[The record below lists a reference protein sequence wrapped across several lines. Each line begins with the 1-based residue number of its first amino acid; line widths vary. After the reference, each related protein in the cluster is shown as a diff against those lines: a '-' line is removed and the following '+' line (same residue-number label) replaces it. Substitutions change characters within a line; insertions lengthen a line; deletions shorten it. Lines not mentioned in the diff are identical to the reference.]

1 MTKQTNVALTTTAIF
16 IATFMTAIEG
26 TIVSTAMPTI
36 IGSLHG
42 VELMNW
48 VFSIFLLT
56 SAMATPIYG
65 KFADRN
71 GRKPVFILG
80 LIIFVVGSSLCGL
93 AQNMLQLIIFR
104 ALQGIGAGAIQPI
117 TFTIIADIF
126 PFEKRARVLG
136 LNGSAWGVASV
147 IAPLL
152 GGFLVE
158 KLSWHWIFFIN
169 LPVGLLTILL
179 VVLYYHEDLKKSQAT
194 IDWRGSFWL
203 LIMLLSLMLAFQMLG
218 QTLNWPVISSL
229 LAVTCFAGWRFF
241 KQEQAAL
248 DPILNLKLLGN
259 RTFMSQNMIALFI
272 SGFLISFEVYM
283 PMWVQA
289 ILGLPPTRAGFVVT
303 PSSVLWIVGS
313 FVAGKL
319 ILKYRPQQIL
329 TGSLLWLLVGA
340 LVLATNS
347 ITASFSWF
355 LVWAGFMGIAF
366 GIIITTTTV
375 TIQNVVPHNQ
385 VGVATSLNTLARTLG
400 QTLLVSVYGIVM
412 NRALYQGTQTHA
424 GVTTE
429 QLNQLI
435 DPLKAR
441 HLPVASLPVLRG
453 ILYNGLHYIYIVAAV
468 IIVLAIGVNWYDQ
481 AKRRGELRE
490 AALADKSEG

>member
-80 LIIFVVGSSLCGL
+80 LIVFVVGSSLCGL

-179 VVLYYHEDLKKSQAT
+179 VVFYYHEDFQKSQAT

-203 LIMLLSLMLAFQMLG
+203 LAMLLSLMLAFQMLG
-218 QTLNWPVISSL
+218 QTLNWPVIFSL
-229 LAVTCFAGWRFF
+229 LAVTAFSGWRFF
-241 KQEQAAL
+241 KQEQAVP
-248 DPILNLKLLGN
+248 DPILNLKMLHN

-329 TGSLLWLLVGA
+329 TGALLWLMVGG

-347 ITASFSWF
+347 IAASFSWF
-355 LVWAGFMGIAF
+355 LVWAGFMGLAF

-441 HLPVASLPVLRG
+441 HLPVESLPVLRG
-453 ILYNGLHYIYIVAAV
+453 ILYNGLHAIYIVAAA
-468 IIVLAIGVNWYDQ
+468 IILLALGVNWYDQ
-481 AKRRGELRE
+481 AKRRGELRV
-490 AALADKSEG
+490 AALADKSER